1 MVYPHQK
8 GGLVK
13 EKCVRVGLVGFG
25 TVGTGVA
32 KLICEEGDAIAAKM
46 GVRLELA
53 CVVDVDTQK
62 PRPVSLP
69 EGVLTNDLN
78 RLLDDRSI
86 DVGIE
91 LVGGTGIAREIQL
104 RMLRAGKDVVTAN
117 KALLAEHGGE
127 LYRVARENGRCIAF
141 EASCAGGIPIIGA
154 LRMGLAANQIT
165 AMYGIVN
172 GTCNYILS
180 SMSAKDEAFS
190 AALAKAQKRG
200 YAEADPTLDISG
212 GDSAHKLAIL
222 ASIAFGYE
230 IGLEDIF
237 VEGLDGIARD
247 DIRYGREMGYRL
259 KLLAIAVK
267 SPEGRISLRVHPSF
281 IAAESALARV
291 DGSFNAISVFGSAVG
306 ETLYYGRGAGMM
318 PTASAVVADVIDVAL
333 GNSRTTFEHL
343 RLRPRDQILPL
354 LEKIDDSVSR
364 FYVRVLARDKP
375 GVVAR
380 YSKILGD
387 HQISISGAL
396 QHEGTGPSNTVPV
409 VITTHKT
416 QEKNMTTAL
425 AELTRLDVI
434 SGKPV
439 CIRIVDIPQDKDT

>member
-1 MVYPHQK
+1 
-8 GGLVK
+8 
-13 EKCVRVGLVGFG
+13 
-25 TVGTGVA
+25 
-32 KLICEEGDAIAAKM
+32 
-46 GVRLELA
+46 
-53 CVVDVDTQK
+53 
-62 PRPVSLP
+62 
-69 EGVLTNDLN
+69 
-78 RLLDDRSI
+78 
-86 DVGIE
+86 
-91 LVGGTGIAREIQL
+91 
-104 RMLRAGKDVVTAN
+104 
-117 KALLAEHGGE
+117 

-154 LRMGLAANQIT
+154 LRTGLAANALT
-165 AMYGIVN
+165 GMYGIVN

-237 VEGLDGIARD
+237 VQGLDGIARD

-259 KLLAIAVK
+259 KLLAIALR

-281 IAAESALARV
+281 IAADSPLARV

-306 ETLYYGRGAGMM
+306 ETFYYGRGAGMM
-318 PTASAVVADVIDVAL
+318 PTASAVVADLIDVAL
-333 GNSRTTFEHL
+333 GNSRTTFQHL
-343 RLRPRDQILPL
+343 RLRPREEVKPL
-354 LEKIDDSVSR
+354 LEPIDDSVSR
-364 FYVRVLARDKP
+364 FYVRVQAKDRP

-380 YSKILGD
+380 YGKILGD

-396 QHEGTGPSNTVPV
+396 QHEGTGPSNSVPV

-416 QEKNMTTAL
+416 QERNMAAAL